1 MTVKRIR
8 TTCGICQIGCGVIA
22 HLSEDRVTK
31 IEGDPD
37 HPLNKGRLCP
47 KGYASLEYLYHPD
60 RLRKPLKRVGD
71 RGEGKWAAIGWDEA
85 LSVIA
90 DQFAA
95 AKADTGP
102 ESVVFIRGAAKG
114 LQEDYLT
121 RFANLFGS
129 PNITAMAHVCFVPRR
144 AASLLTYGY
153 FAIPDIEYPPKCVI
167 VWGEN
172 ISDTLHHVYD
182 RIMKA
187 VRDGAC
193 LIVIDPFHSH
203 IAAKANLWIRLKPGS
218 DLALAL
224 GMLHVIIRDNL
235 FDADFVENYT
245 AGFEE
250 LKAHVASYTPEV
262 VGEMCWIPP
271 ETVEKAGH
279 LYGKGGPAGIQWG
292 NGIDH
297 SIRNF
302 QTSRAISLLRAVTGN
317 LGVPGGEL
325 DWQPPPVMS
334 RGSVEFSLHNRIPP
348 DVRARRLLGG
358 NTLLPTLFYALPQ
371 AVIEAMITGKP
382 YPVKKAFIQGCNP
395 LLTYPDARKV
405 YRALKGLDFLVVTD
419 LFMTPTA
426 ALADIVLP
434 VATYLECDSIVTA
447 PYSLAVTSVQQTV
460 TKIPECR
467 SDYQILS
474 GLARKLGFGE
484 SFWENEEA
492 CLDYILEPAGI
503 TFAEFKHIA
512 VLEGRPQYRTYVR
525 KGFATPSGKA
535 ELVSE
540 RLKAW
545 GFDPLPI
552 YKEDPRKR
560 DGNFPLLLT
569 SGKNAPFRHS
579 GGRQIGS
586 LRKLA
591 EEPLLVLHPETAGNY
606 AIEAGDQVTIETLTG
621 RITQKATFNKEIDPR
636 VIYAD
641 FAWWFPEEGP
651 SSLYGW
657 EEANLNII
665 IGDEFPYGKEMG
677 TPSLRAIPCRIAKT
691 G

>member
-1 MTVKRIR
+1 MIR
-8 TTCGICQIGCGVIA
+8 TTCGICQIGCGAIA
-22 HLSEDRVTK
+22 HVSEGRVTR

-60 RLRKPLKRVGD
+60 RLRKPLKRVGG
-71 RGEGKWAAIGWDEA
+71 RGEGKWAAIDWDEA
-85 LSVIA
+85 LSTIA
-90 DQFAA
+90 DQLAGA
-95 AKADTGP
+95 RADTGP

-129 PNITAMAHVCFVPRR
+129 PNITAMSHVCFVPRR

-153 FAIPDIEYPPKCVI
+153 FAIPDIDYPPQCII

-172 ISDTLHHVYD
+172 VSETLHHVYD

-187 VRDGAC
+187 VHDGAC

-235 FDADFVENYT
+235 FDTNFVEKYT

-250 LKAHVASYTPEV
+250 LKAHVAPYTPEV
-262 VGEMCWIPP
+262 VGEMCWIPS
-271 ETVEKAGH
+271 ETVEKAAR
-279 LYGKGGPAGIQWG
+279 LYGGGGPAGIQWG

-297 SIRNF
+297 SIHNF
-302 QTSRAISLLRAVTGN
+302 QTSRAISMLRAVTGN

-325 DWQPPPVMS
+325 DWQPPPIMG
-334 RGSVEFSLHNRIPP
+334 RGSVEFSLHDRIPP
-348 DVRARRLLGG
+348 DMRSRRLLGG
-358 NTLLPTLFYALPQ
+358 NTMLPTMFYALPQ
-371 AVIEAMITGKP
+371 AVIEAMITGNP

-405 YRALKGLDFLVVTD
+405 YRALKGLDFMVVTD

-434 VATYLECDSIVTA
+434 VTTYLEFDSIVTA

-460 TKIPECR
+460 TKVPECR

-474 GLARKLGFGE
+474 GLARRLGFGE
-484 SFWENEEA
+484 SFWEKEEA

-503 TFAEFKHIA
+503 TFAEFKQIA

-525 KGFATPSGKA
+525 KGFSTPSGKA
-535 ELVSE
+535 EFVSE

-552 YKEDPRKR
+552 YKEDPGKR
-560 DGNFPLLLT
+560 DENFPLLLT

-591 EEPLLVLHPETAGNY
+591 KEPLVVLHPETARNY
-606 AIEAGDQVTIETLTG
+606 AIEEGALVTIETSKG
-621 RITQKATFNKEIDPR
+621 RITQKAMFNKKIDPR

-651 SSLYGW
+651 LSLYGW
-657 EEANLNII
+657 DGANLNII
-665 IGDEFPYGKEMG
+665 VGDELPYGKEMG
-677 TPSLRAIPCRIAKT
+677 TPSLRAIPCRIAKA